1 MVRRT
6 KDEALET
13 RNGILDAAER
23 VFSERGVSRTSLED
37 IAQAAGVTRGAIYWH
52 FKDKS
57 DLVGAMVN
65 RVTLP
70 MEAMVARSSD
80 DSVEDPLASLKAC
93 AVNALR
99 RTATDPQCQR
109 VFDVVTHKCEYLG
122 EMEGV
127 QGRISSIQKGCVD
140 RSEQAIRNAVK
151 RGLLPAHVNPRLAAI
166 GLDAMLF
173 GLISNWLANPGY
185 FALERHAEAMID
197 LYLDGLRGP
206 ARVESRAALVGGVRD
221 PRIDGPVLGVQQASG
236 MNVVTGVVQV
246 LEETPAM
253 TLVRAD
259 EHAHLIVPHAV
270 DVKFIEPEA
279 RARD

>member
-1 MVRRT
+1 VVRRT
-6 KDEALET
+6 KDEAAET
-13 RNGILDAAER
+13 RNRILDAAEL

-52 FKDKS
+52 FRNKA
-57 DLVGAMVN
+57 DLFDAMLQ

-80 DSVEDPLASLKAC
+80 ESVDDPLASLKAC
-93 AVNALR
+93 AVNALK

-127 QGRISSIQKGCVD
+127 QGRISGIQKGCVD
-140 RSEQAIRNAVK
+140 RSEQAIRNAVR
-151 RGLLPAHVNPRLAAI
+151 RGLLPRHVNPRLAAI

-185 FALERHAEAMID
+185 LPLERHADALID
-197 LYLDGLRGP
+197 MYLDGLKGP
-206 ARVESRAALVGGVRD
+206 A
-221 PRIDGPVLGVQQASG
+221 PRRQKRPSG
-236 MNVVTGVVQV
+236 ARRRRSVT
-246 LEETPAM
+246 
-253 TLVRAD
+253 R
-259 EHAHLIVPHAV
+259 
-270 DVKFIEPEA
+270 
-279 RARD
+279 

>member
-13 RNGILDAAER
+13 RNRILDAAEL

-80 DSVEDPLASLKAC
+80 ESVEDPLASLKAC

-140 RSEQAIRNAVK
+140 RSEQAIRNAMK

-185 FALERHAEAMID
+185 FALARHAEAMID
-197 LYLDGLRGP
+197 LYLDGLRGTP
-206 ARVESRAALVGGVRD
+206 AVRARGTAPRVRD
-221 PRIDGPVLGVQQASG
+221 RRTRAKAS
-236 MNVVTGVVQV
+236 
-246 LEETPAM
+246 
-253 TLVRAD
+253 
-259 EHAHLIVPHAV
+259 
-270 DVKFIEPEA
+270 
-279 RARD
+279 